1 MDLNQIIAT
10 ERVRWRRAFFVF
22 ASLLT
27 AISAL
32 YLALGELTI
41 FPFWQLSYIE
51 QQLLVQLRMPRLV
64 SALTIGASLAVA
76 GAILQTLLANPL
88 AEPGIIGI
96 SGGSSLGMVV
106 VMFGLP
112 WFATPLGFMV
122 GAFLGALLFTLLLV
136 FVASKLKLN
145 TSRLLLVGVAL
156 GILSSAVVT
165 WAFYFS
171 DDMNLRQLL
180 YWLMGN
186 LAGNQWYQLFIVV
199 LVLPVLVW
207 LTSQASN
214 LDKLMLGESH
224 AKQLGLDITKMRRL
238 MIICAALLVGSS
250 VALGGVIG
258 FVGLIVPHLIRLKFG
273 YDHRYLLPLSAMAGA
288 GLVALADLVARM
300 SLSSGELPVG
310 VVTTTIGAPI
320 FIWMLVKN
328 HDYR

>member
-10 ERVRWRRAFFVF
+10 ERVRWRRAFFIF

-27 AISAL
+27 AISAF

-41 FPFWQLSYIE
+41 FPFWQLSDIE
-51 QQLLVQLRMPRLV
+51 QQLLLQLRMPRLV

-186 LAGNQWYQLFIVV
+186 LAGNQWYQLFIVL

-224 AKQLGLDITKMRRL
+224 AKQLGLDITKIRRL

>member
-10 ERVRWRRAFFVF
+10 ERVRWRRAFFIF

-27 AISAL
+27 VISAF

-41 FPFWQLSYIE
+41 FPFWQLSDIE
-51 QQLLVQLRMPRLV
+51 QQLLLQLRMPRLV

-186 LAGNQWYQLFIVV
+186 LAGNQWYQLFVV
-199 LVLPVLVW
+199 ILVLPVLVW

>member
-1 MDLNQIIAT
+1 MNLDHIIAK
-10 ERVRWRRAFFVF
+10 ERVRWRRAFFIF
-22 ASLLT
+22 TSLLT
-27 AISAL
+27 TISAF

-41 FPFWQLSYIE
+41 FPFWELSEIE
-51 QQLLVQLRMPRLV
+51 QQLLLQLRMPRLI
-64 SALTIGASLAVA
+64 SAITIGASLAVA
-76 GAILQTLLANPL
+76 GAVLQTLLANPL

-96 SGGSSLGMVV
+96 SGGASLGMVV
-106 VMFGLP
+106 VLFGLP
-112 WFATPLGFMV
+112 WLASPLGFMV
-122 GAFLGALLFTLLLV
+122 GAFLGALAFTLLLV
-136 FVASKLKLN
+136 FVATRLKLN

-171 DDMNLRQLL
+171 DDMSLRQLL

-186 LAGNQWYQLFIVV
+186 LAGNQWYQLSIVG
-199 LVLPVLVW
+199 LVVPILLWVV
-207 LTSQASN
+207 TQASN

-224 AKQLGLDITKMRRL
+224 AKQLGVDILKLRWV
-238 MIICAALLVGSS
+238 MIVCAALLVGSS

-258 FVGLIVPHLIRLKFG
+258 FIGLVVPHLIRLWFG

-288 GLVALADLVARM
+288 SLVVFADLIARLA
-300 SLSSGELPVG
+300 LSSGELPVG

>member
-10 ERVRWRRAFFVF
+10 ERVRWRRAFFIF

-27 AISAL
+27 AISAF

-41 FPFWQLSYIE
+41 FPFWQLSDIE
-51 QQLLVQLRMPRLV
+51 QQLLLQLRMPRLV

>member
-10 ERVRWRRAFFVF
+10 ERVRWRRAFFIF

-27 AISAL
+27 AISAF

-41 FPFWQLSYIE
+41 FPFWQLSDIE
-51 QQLLVQLRMPRLV
+51 QQLLLQLRMPRLV

-112 WFATPLGFMV
+112 WFATPLGFMI

-186 LAGNQWYQLFIVV
+186 LAGNQWYQLFIVI

>member
-1 MDLNQIIAT
+1 MDLHRILET

-22 ASLLT
+22 TTLL
-27 AISAL
+27 ILVSSF

-41 FPFWQLSYIE
+41 FPFWQLSNIE
-51 QQLLVQLRMPRLV
+51 QQLLLQLRMPRLV
-64 SALTIGASLAVA
+64 SAVTIGASLAVA

-106 VMFGLP
+106 VMFWLP
-112 WFATPLGFMV
+112 WLATPIGFMA
-122 GAFLGALLFTLLLV
+122 GAFIGALLFTFLLV
-136 FVASKLKLN
+136 FIAARLKLN

-171 DDMNLRQLL
+171 DDLNLRQLL

-186 LAGNQWYQLFIVV
+186 LAGNQWYQLSIIG
-199 LVLPVLVW
+199 LVIPVLAW
-207 LTSQASN
+207 LFFQAES

-224 AKQLGLDITKMRRL
+224 AKQLGLDINKTRRL
-238 MIICAALLVGSS
+238 MIVCSALLVGSA

-258 FVGLIVPHLIRLKFG
+258 FIGLVVPHLIRLWFG
-273 YDHRYLLPLSAMAGA
+273 YDHKYVLPLSALAGA
-288 GLVALADLVARM
+288 SLVVFADLVARLA
-300 SLSSGELPVG
+300 LSSGELPVG

-320 FIWMLVKN
+320 FIWMLVRN